1 MADSKS
7 NVPPDDET
15 RLPASAPDEGETL
28 VGTQTPPGSPQ
39 SSTSAFTRSQI
50 LAGRFRILRFVA
62 RGGMGEVYEAD
73 DLELNERVALKTVRF
88 EMAHDEK
95 SVERFKREIQL
106 ARKVTHANVCRTY
119 DVFRHVDVEGEK
131 AGRETLV
138 VSMEFLRGTTL
149 SQQIKLDGRMK
160 PAVALP
166 IVEQMAAGLEAA
178 HAAGVVH
185 RDFKSA
191 NVILVPSPNAPGG
204 TRAVITDFGLAH
216 GVTGNLASLTGS
228 LDVVGTPDYMSPE
241 QLEGG
246 EVSGATDTYA
256 LGIVIFE
263 MLTGS
268 VPFKGSNAIST
279 ALKRLTEPAPS
290 PRSVVKDL
298 DERWEQVVLRCFERE
313 PARRF
318 AATIDVGEALRG
330 RAVSDAPRPTKSDRK
345 QVQPAA
351 PPGKYLAWG
360 AIAVFVVLVALGF
373 ATLRSKFSRDASA
386 PPATQ
391 TAGAAAGDN
400 KPRPSIA
407 ILGFQNLSSA
417 PDAAV
422 FGDILSDSLWS
433 QLDLE
438 EVRFISPSRVDEML
452 RDLSIKDVKQDP
464 GKDQLRRIGD
474 YLGSDV
480 VVAGSYRVTGEKS
493 AQNIDWNLHLLRTAD
508 GSSLGSVQQ
517 SGPSSNVNQLAA
529 RAGELIRGKL
539 GIELSTQ
546 EESRLDSSFS
556 TNPEA
561 LRYFAAAREKLRNF
575 DLQAAIQ
582 LLTKGV
588 VADPKFAQPHVAL
601 AEAWAALGFETRAQ
615 EEAQRALDLSTSMSV
630 QGKGFA
636 NGRFYETKHDWSK
649 AVEQYASLWAVYR
662 DNPEYGLLL
671 ANSQT
676 NAGKAS
682 QALLTLAE
690 VRKLKIS
697 AQLSAQAD
705 LLESEAQEA
714 TSNFDKQLAAATAAG
729 EKAKSLDAK
738 LLLAR
743 ARILQCGALL
753 NQGKSADA
761 KPDCDEA
768 RRLNQE
774 AGDTLGT
781 ARATNEVANAYWRSG
796 DYSSAKPLY
805 EQALGMAQTIG
816 DRRDEA
822 GAILN
827 LANISDAQG
836 DEAAAERGYR
846 QSIAVANARGSQ
858 GDLALALQNLA
869 VILYAEGKRKEGAES
884 FQQAIKIAQQ
894 IGDRKTEARALNNR
908 CSSLLGDGDVA
919 AAKQSCEQSL
929 KLRRDVGDQGD
940 VARSLGGTGDVLF
953 AQGDVAGA
961 EQSYREAL
969 RIQEQLGQKQDA
981 AATRVSLA
989 YWSLEGN
996 NLEEGRKC
1004 ATDAAAF
1011 FADAKDSADEANA
1024 HLALAEISLKGDNEA
1039 RAKSE
1044 IERAR
1049 TLASPGGDA
1058 TLKLRINVMQAR
1070 IDARWNRANA
1080 AIESLKS
1087 AAIEAT
1093 KTGDVA
1099 LGLEVR
1105 VALGEAQ
1112 DKAGSISEARA
1123 TFASASRDAKAKGFG
1138 LLATKADDGIRKLV
1152 ATKAP

>member
-1 MADSKS
+1 MADSKP

-15 RLPASAPDEGETL
+15 RQPSSAPDEGETL
-28 VGTQTPPGSPQ
+28 VGTQTPPSAPH
-39 SSTSAFTRSQI
+39 SSTSAFAKSQI
-50 LAGRFRILRFVA
+50 LAGRFRVLRFVA
-62 RGGMGEVYEAD
+62 RGGMGEVYEAED
-73 DLELNERVALKTVRF
+73 QELNERVALKTVRF

-95 SVERFKREIQL
+95 NVERFKREIQL

-119 DVFRHVDVEGEK
+119 DVFRHVDLEGEQ

-149 SQQIKLDGRMK
+149 SQQIKLDGRIR
-160 PAVALP
+160 PEVALP
-166 IVEQMAAGLEAA
+166 IVVQMAAGLEAA

-191 NVILVPSPNAPGG
+191 NVILVPAPNAPGG
-204 TRAVITDFGLAH
+204 MRAVITDFGLAH
-216 GVTGNLASLTGS
+216 GVAGNLASLTGS
-228 LDVVGTPDYMSPE
+228 LDVVGTPDYMAPE

-246 EVSGATDTYA
+246 DVSAATDTYA

-298 DERWEQVVLRCFERE
+298 DERWEQVVLRCFERD

-318 AATIDVGEALRG
+318 AATIDVAEALKG
-330 RAVSDAPRPTKSDRK
+330 RSVSEAPPSIESGTKPVQRP
-345 QVQPAA
+345 A
-351 PPGKYLAWG
+351 PPGKYLAG
-360 AIAVFVVLVALGF
+360 AAIAVFVLLLVLGLT
-373 ATLRSKFSRDASA
+373 TLRSKFGREANV
-386 PPATQ
+386 PAT
-391 TAGAAAGDN
+391 AEISAAVEN
-400 KPRPSIA
+400 KSRPSIA
-407 ILGFQNLSSA
+407 ILGFQNLSNG
-417 PDAAV
+417 PEAAV
-422 FGDILSDSLWS
+422 FGDILADSLWS
-433 QLDLE
+433 QLDVE
-438 EVRFISPSRVDEML
+438 EVRFIPPSRVDEML
-452 RDLSIKDVKQDP
+452 RDLAIKDVKQDP

-480 VVAGSYRVTGEKS
+480 VVAGSYRVTGEKA
-493 AQNIDWNLHLLRTAD
+493 AQNIDWNLHLLNTAD

-517 SGPSSNVNQLAA
+517 SGPSSNVNQLAT

-546 EESRLDSSFS
+546 EEARLDSSFS

-575 DLQAAIQ
+575 DLQGAIP
-582 LLTKGV
+582 LFAKCV
-588 VADPKFAQPHVAL
+588 AADPKFAQPHVAL
-601 AEAWAALGFETRAQ
+601 AEAWASLGFETRAQ
-615 EEAQRALDLSTSMSV
+615 QEAQLALDLSANMSA
-630 QGKGFA
+630 QGKGLA
-636 NGRFYETKHDWSK
+636 SGRFYETKHDWPK

-671 ANSQT
+671 ASSQT

-690 VRKLKIS
+690 VRKLKLS
-697 AQLSAQAD
+697 TQLAARAD
-705 LLESEAQEA
+705 LLEAEAQEA
-714 TSNFDKQLAAATAAG
+714 TSNFDKQLAAANAAG

-743 ARILQCGALL
+743 ARILQCAALL
-753 NQGKSADA
+753 NQGKSLEA
-761 KPDCDEA
+761 KPNCDEA

-796 DYSSAKPLY
+796 DYAAAKPLY

-822 GAILN
+822 GALLN
-827 LANISDAQG
+827 LANISDGQG

-846 QSIAVANARGSQ
+846 QSITVAKERGSQ

-869 VILYAEGKRKEGAES
+869 AVLYAEGKRKEGAES
-884 FQQAIKIAQQ
+884 FAQAIKLAQQ

-908 CSSLLGDGDVA
+908 CSSLLGDGDLA

-929 KLRRDVGDQGD
+929 QMRRDIGDQGD
-940 VARSLGGTGDVLF
+940 IARSLDGIGDVLF
-953 AQGDVAGA
+953 AQGDLGGAG
-961 EQSYREAL
+961 QSYGEAL
-969 RIQEQLGQKQDA
+969 RIQDQLGQKQDA

-989 YWSLEGN
+989 YWSLECN
-996 NLEEGRKC
+996 ALEAGRKF
-1004 ATDAAAF
+1004 ATDAATF
-1011 FADAKDSADEANA
+1011 FADAKDTSDEANA
-1024 HLALAEISLKGDNEA
+1024 HLALAEISLRAGNET

-1044 IERAR
+1044 IERAEQ
-1049 TLASPGGDA
+1049 LAGPSADA
-1058 TLKLRINVMQAR
+1058 ALKLRVSVVQAR
-1070 IDARWNRANA
+1070 IDARGEKVGA
-1080 AIESLKS
+1080 AITSLQS
-1087 AAIEAT
+1087 AAKEAA
-1093 KTGDVA
+1093 KSGDIA
-1099 LGLEVR
+1099 LSLEVR

-1112 DKAGSISEARA
+1112 DRAGKTAEARA
-1123 TFASASRDAKAKGFG
+1123 TLASASREARAKGFG
-1138 LLATKADDGIRKLV
+1138 LLATKADEGMKNLAAAKRS
-1152 ATKAP
+1152 

>member
-1 MADSKS
+1 MADAKS
-7 NVPPDDET
+7 NTPPDDET
-15 RLPASAPDEGETL
+15 RLPASSPDEGETL
-28 VGTQTPPGSPQ
+28 VGTQTPPGSPH
-39 SSTSAFTRSQI
+39 SSTSAFAKSQI
-50 LAGRFRILRFVA
+50 LAGRFRVLRFVA
-62 RGGMGEVYEAD
+62 RGGMGEVYEAED
-73 DLELNERVALKTVRF
+73 QELNERVALKTVRF

-119 DVFRHVDVEGEK
+119 DVFRHVDVEGEQ

-149 SQQIKLDGRMK
+149 SQQIKIDGRMRQEI
-160 PAVALP
+160 ALP

-178 HAAGVVH
+178 HSAGVVH

-191 NVILVPSPNAPGG
+191 NVILVPAPNAPGG
-204 TRAVITDFGLAH
+204 MRAVITDFGLAH
-216 GVTGNLASLTGS
+216 GVAGNLASLTGS
-228 LDVVGTPDYMSPE
+228 LDVVGTPDYMAPE

-268 VPFKGSNAIST
+268 VPFKGSSAIST

-318 AATIDVGEALRG
+318 AATIDVAEALRG
-330 RAVSDAPRPTKSDRK
+330 RSVSEAPPATESSTKPVQRPAT
-345 QVQPAA
+345 
-351 PPGKYLAWG
+351 PGKYLAG
-360 AIAVFVVLVALGF
+360 AAIAAFVLLLVLGLT
-373 ATLRSKFSRDASA
+373 TLRSKFSGNAGVSS
-386 PPATQ
+386 ATQ
-391 TAGAAAGDN
+391 TWTPAAGEN
-400 KPRPSIA
+400 KSRPSIA
-407 ILGFQNLSSA
+407 ILGFQNLSGS
-417 PDAAV
+417 PEGAV
-422 FGDILSDSLWS
+422 FGDILADTLWS
-433 QLDLE
+433 QLDVE
-438 EVRFISPSRVDEML
+438 EVRFIPPSRVDEML
-452 RDLSIKDVKQDP
+452 RDLAIKDVKQDP

-480 VVAGSYRVTGEKS
+480 VVAGSYRVTGDKT
-493 AQNIDWNLHLLRTAD
+493 AQNIDWNLHLLKTAD

-517 SGPSSNVNQLAA
+517 SGPSSNVNQLAT

-546 EESRLDSSFS
+546 EEARLDSSFS
-556 TNPEA
+556 TNAEA

-575 DLQAAIQ
+575 DLQGAIP
-582 LLTKGV
+582 LLTKCV
-588 VADPKFAQPHVAL
+588 AADPKFAQPHVAL
-601 AEAWAALGFETRAQ
+601 AEAWASLGFETRAR
-615 EEAQRALDLSTSMSV
+615 EEAQHALDLSANISV
-630 QGKGFA
+630 QGKGLA
-636 NGRFYETKHDWSK
+636 SGRFYETKHDWPK
-649 AVEQYASLWAVYR
+649 AVEQYASLWAIYR

-671 ANSQT
+671 AGSQS

-690 VRKLKIS
+690 VRKLRLS
-697 AQLSAQAD
+697 TQLAARAD
-705 LLESEAQEA
+705 LLEAEAQEA
-714 TSNFDKQLAAATAAG
+714 ISNFDKQLAAANAAG
-729 EKAKSLDAK
+729 EKAKSLGAK

-743 ARILQCGALL
+743 ARILQCAALL
-753 NQGKSADA
+753 NQGKSLEA
-761 KPDCDEA
+761 KPNCDEA

-796 DYSSAKPLY
+796 DYAAAKPLY

-822 GAILN
+822 GALLN
-827 LANISDAQG
+827 LANISDGQG

-846 QSIAVANARGSQ
+846 QSITVAKERGSQ

-869 VILYAEGKRKEGAES
+869 AVLYAEGKRKEGAES
-884 FQQAIKIAQQ
+884 FAQAIKLAQQ

-908 CSSLLGDGDVA
+908 CSSLLGDGDLA
-919 AAKQSCEQSL
+919 AAKQSCEESL
-929 KLRRDVGDQGD
+929 KLRRDIGDQSD
-940 VARSLGGTGDVLF
+940 VARSLAGTGDVLF
-953 AQGDVAGA
+953 AQGDVAAA

-969 RIQEQLGQKQDA
+969 RVQEQLGQKQDA
-981 AATRVSLA
+981 ALTRVSMA
-989 YWSLEGN
+989 YCSLEGN
-996 NLEEGRKC
+996 HLDEGRKF
-1004 ATDAAAF
+1004 ATEAATL
-1011 FADAKDSADEANA
+1011 FAEAKDAGNEANA
-1024 HLALAEISLKGDNEA
+1024 HLALAEISLKADNET

-1044 IERAR
+1044 VERAR
-1049 TLASPGGDA
+1049 QLASSTGDA
-1058 TLKLRINVMQAR
+1058 TLNLRITVVQAR
-1070 IDARWNRANA
+1070 ISARWDNVNA
-1080 AIESLKS
+1080 AVISLQS
-1087 AAIEAT
+1087 AAKEAA
-1093 KTGDVA
+1093 KSGDFG
-1099 LGLEVR
+1099 LGLEIR

-1112 DKAGSISEARA
+1112 DKAGKSSDARA
-1123 TFASASRDAKAKGFG
+1123 TLAAVSRDAKAKGFG
-1138 LLATKADDGIRKLV
+1138 LLATKADEGMKKLV
-1152 ATKAP
+1152 AAKSS